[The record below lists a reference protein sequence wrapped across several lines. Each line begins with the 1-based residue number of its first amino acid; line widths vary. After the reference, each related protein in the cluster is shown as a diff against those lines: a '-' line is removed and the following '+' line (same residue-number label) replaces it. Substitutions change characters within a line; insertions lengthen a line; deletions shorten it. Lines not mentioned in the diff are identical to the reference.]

1 MIKETAED
9 INYMLAIVDYG
20 VGNLFSLESSVRA
33 IGCETIV
40 TSDPERIMSAERIIL
55 PGVGAFGDA
64 VGKLR
69 ASGLDR
75 TVTEAAAGGI
85 PLLGICV
92 GMQMLFDTDYEYGE
106 HKGLGL
112 IPGEVHS
119 LREIVSPELK
129 IPAIGWS
136 GLSFKKRSR
145 LFEGITEGEYVY
157 FVHSYAATGCD
168 GYISAVT
175 DYGST
180 VTAAVENGN
189 IYGTQFHP
197 EKSSTSGLKILKNFC
212 SL

>member
-119 LREIVSPELK
+119 LREIV
-129 IPAIGWS
+129 
-136 GLSFKKRSR
+136 
-145 LFEGITEGEYVY
+145 
-157 FVHSYAATGCD
+157 
-168 GYISAVT
+168 
-175 DYGST
+175 
-180 VTAAVENGN
+180 
-189 IYGTQFHP
+189 
-197 EKSSTSGLKILKNFC
+197 
-212 SL
+212 